1 MKETIMSENKTN
13 IFLKILYF
21 PPVQI
26 IIAIILVNIPTFV
39 VRSITQLILS
49 FLDVKNDTLTA
60 LIIFCTRLLTVYF
73 AYFYFVKVFEKRK
86 AEEIS
91 INYASIKEFFGGLA
105 LGISAICTVTIIMW
119 LTGNFTVTGINN
131 SATLFQSFLYNFFF
145 AFLQDIVY
153 FAIIFR
159 ITERSIGSWIA
170 IFIASIIFG
179 FKHLLFPG
187 YTLWSVIAQSF
198 EAGILFSSLFILS
211 RKIWI
216 IFGFHLA
223 WNFIQYGIILG
234 FEPEKLV
241 PLFISNFLGSSLITG
256 LPIGPEAS
264 LLTLCLLTS
273 VGIFFAIKS
282 YKKGYFILPYWKK

>member
-13 IFLKILYF
+13 IFLRILYF
-21 PPVQI
+21 PLVQI
-26 IIAIILVNIPTFV
+26 IIAIILVNISTFI
-39 VRSITQLILS
+39 VRSITQLSLS
-49 FLDVKNDTLTA
+49 FLDVKNDNVTT
-60 LIIFCTRLLTVYF
+60 LIIFCMRLFTVYF

-91 INYASIKEFFGGLA
+91 INSTSIKEIFWGLA
-105 LGISAICTVTIIMW
+105 LGISAICTIIIMW
-119 LTGNFTVTGINN
+119 LTGNFTITGINN
-131 SATLFQSFLYNFFF
+131 SATLFKSFLHNFFF

-159 ITERSIGSWIA
+159 ITERNLGSWIA

-241 PLFISNFLGSSLITG
+241 PLFISKFSGSSLITG
-256 LPIGPEAS
+256 LPVGPEAS

-273 VGIFFAIKS
+273 VGIYFTVKA